1 MAPRP
6 RQGFRKR
13 ILLLGPDSKARKPKT
28 SMKLTLNLRAS
39 LYELSAAPRLGMFVI
54 VSDTAA
60 GIADA
65 VASVLGFRVS
75 GRTWA

>member
-1 MAPRP
+1 
-6 RQGFRKR
+6 
-13 ILLLGPDSKARKPKT
+13 
-28 SMKLTLNLRAS
+28 MKLTLLIAPWSPSTALPEGVNLRAS
-39 LYELSAAPRLGMFVI
+39 LYELPAAPRLGMFVI

-65 VASVLGFRVS
+65 GVSVLGFRVS